1 MAKQFA
7 LLLLVLV
14 TVDAFN
20 WPFGWFG
27 GNKDKVEVD
36 DGSDES
42 GNQRKEDVPEVAS
55 VEHGALPPRPPS
67 IRQMNSP

>member
-27 GNKDKVEVD
+27 GNKDKVD

-42 GNQRKEDVPEVAS
+42 GNQSQEEAPEVAS
-55 VEHGALPPRPPS
+55 VEHGALPPRPPA